1 MHTMNRL
8 LRPRPLVAALL
19 LALAAQTASAAPR
32 VVVQL
37 AQGTSIGPIAAGLG
51 LTVKD
56 QLGTRPIH
64 LLELPAGAEIDP
76 VLAALRQT
84 AGVVLAE
91 EDVASVSPEATKNSI
106 WAIGGDAATYAGQ
119 WAPEALR
126 LPEAHARSTGSG
138 VRVAV
143 LDTGVD
149 LAHPALAGRFQLRNG
164 AVLGRD
170 FVDDDADPSEVGS
183 RADLGFGHGTHV
195 AGLVTLAAPGAKL
208 MPVRVLGPQGGGTA
222 WDLARGLLW
231 AVDPDNQPGT
241 DDGAHVIN
249 LSLGSTQPT
258 QMLARVVALVSCHI
272 DDDDDQFAHPGF
284 RPDRQRCLRR
294 YGAAVLAAA
303 GNGASD
309 DEFWYPAAEQVPG
322 SRAIGAGTEQHTQAG
337 FSNYGGWIKLAAPG
351 ELITSTVPGGGYG
364 VWSGT
369 SMAAPLATGTA
380 ALVLATRPP
389 GGSPR
394 KPPQR
399 QWLAEDLLKRLEDR
413 ATPLCNSSLKAIDAA
428 AAVSNSA
435 PVDPGC

>member
-8 LRPRPLVAALL
+8 PRPLVAALL
-19 LALAAQTASAAPR
+19 LALAVQAATAAPR

-37 AQGTSIGPIAAGLG
+37 AQGASIGPIAAGLG

-56 QLGTRPIH
+56 QLGKRPIH
-64 LLELPAGAEIDP
+64 LLELPPGAELDP

-84 AGVVLAE
+84 PGVLLAE
-91 EDVASVSPEATKNSI
+91 EDVASVSPEATKNSM
-106 WAIGGDAATYAGQ
+106 WAIGGDAGTYANQ
-119 WAPEALR
+119 WAPDALR
-126 LPEAHARSTGSG
+126 LPEAHAHSTGAG

-183 RADLGFGHGTHV
+183 RDDLGFGHGTHV

-208 MPVRVLGPQGGGTA
+208 MPVRVLDPQGGGTA
-222 WDLARGLLW
+222 WDLARGLVW

-258 QMLARVVALVSCHI
+258 EMLARVVALVSCSFG
-272 DDDDDQFAHPGF
+272 DDDSDFAHPGF

-303 GNGASD
+303 GNGGSA
-309 DEFWYPAAEQVPG
+309 DELWYPAAEQVPG

-337 FSNYGGWIKLAAPG
+337 FSNFGGWIKLAAPG
-351 ELITSTVPGGGYG
+351 DLITSTVPGGGYG

-369 SMAAPLATGTA
+369 SMAAPLATGAA
-380 ALVLATRPP
+380 ALVLATQPP

-394 KPPQR
+394 RAPQR
-399 QWLAEDLLKRLEDR
+399 QWAADDVLKRLEDR
-413 ATPLCNSSLKAIDAA
+413 ATPLCNSPLKAIDAA
-428 AAVSNSA
+428 AAVTDTA
-435 PVDPGC
+435 PVVPGC

>member
-1 MHTMNRL
+1 MPTMTL
-8 LRPRPLVAALL
+8 PRPLVAALM
-19 LALAAQTASAAPR
+19 LALAVHTAAAAPR

-37 AQGTSIGPIAAGLG
+37 APGTAIGPIAGSLG

-64 LLELPAGAEIDP
+64 LLELPAGAELDP
-76 VLAALRQT
+76 VLAALRQ
-84 AGVVLAE
+84 APGVVLAE
-91 EDVASVSPEATKNSI
+91 EDEASVSPEAVKSSI
-106 WAIGGDAATYAGQ
+106 WAIGGDAGTYAAQ
-119 WAPEALR
+119 WAPAALR
-126 LPEAHARSTGSG
+126 LPEAHARSTGAG

-149 LAHPALAGRFQLRNG
+149 MTHPALADRFQLRNG

-195 AGLVTLAAPGAKL
+195 AGLVALAAPGARL
-208 MPVRVLGPQGGGTA
+208 MPVRVLDPQGGGTA

-231 AVDPDNQPGT
+231 AVDPDNRPGT

-258 QMLARVVALVSCHI
+258 QMLARVVALVSCSFG
-272 DDDDDQFAHPGF
+272 DDDSDFAHPGF
-284 RPDRQRCLRR
+284 RADRQRCLRR
-294 YGAAVLAAA
+294 YGAAVVAAA
-303 GNGASD
+303 GNGGSA
-309 DEFWYPAAEQVPG
+309 DELWYPAAEQVPG
-322 SRAIGAGTEQHTQAG
+322 SRAIGAGTAQRTQAS

-351 ELITSTVPGGGYG
+351 DLITSTVPGGAYG

-369 SMAAPLATGTA
+369 SMAAPLATGAA

-394 KPPQR
+394 RPPQR
-399 QWLAEDLLKRLEDR
+399 QWLAEDVLKRLEDR
-413 ATPLCNSSLKAIDAA
+413 SVPLCNSPLKAIDAA
-428 AAVSNSA
+428 AAVTDTP